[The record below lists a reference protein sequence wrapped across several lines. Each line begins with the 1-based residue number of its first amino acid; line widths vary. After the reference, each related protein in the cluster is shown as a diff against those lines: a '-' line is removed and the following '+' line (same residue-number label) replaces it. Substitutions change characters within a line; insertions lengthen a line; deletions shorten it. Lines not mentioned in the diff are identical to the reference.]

1 LFHIYLKSFY
11 RLALKEQIINYVKKH
26 CQRDKDYR
34 DTVRCDNRP
43 ELGILNKIYY
53 HQTEGNRLKV
63 TTTQK
68 NFLCRNEHLKIIVA
82 LALMSLSLSLLAA
95 LPAASGLSALPIRDS
110 GQLGVGTLPGIQ
122 TNGGSSLDRGSPQAD
137 GPRSG
142 TQPNSASLSG
152 SSTNPNCRGTGVLF
166 PTANTNCAGSNVI
179 HPTPAPNTAVVHP
192 SNCNIPATA
201 RLTSGPSST
210 VVNPNNCPNT
220 ALIQPTNCNI
230 PTTVRHTNTPSTT
243 VVRPTNCPPA
253 SSNSLTINNV
263 QSSSTT
269 EQSTNAGIFDYLT
282 AESSQNN
289 IIPVANAGPNQM
301 VYSYSYVTLDGSM
314 SYDPNNNPLNFSW
327 VQLAGDPVVSVSS
340 YNAANPIFIAPIVA
354 YPTTLTFQLVVN
366 NGQAYSSPS
375 YVYVIVEP

>member
-1 LFHIYLKSFY
+1 MSSYG
-11 RLALKEQIINYVKKH
+11 LALKEEIINYVKKY
-26 CQRDKDYR
+26 CQRDKDYT
-34 DTVRCDNRP
+34 DSVPSDNRP
-43 ELGILNKIYY
+43 ALGILNKICY
-53 HQTEGNRLKV
+53 HQTEGNSLKV
-63 TTTQK
+63 TTIRK
-68 NFLCRNEHLKIIVA
+68 NFLYRNERLKIIA
-82 LALMSLSLSLLAA
+82 AIALMSLSLTLLAA
-95 LPAASGLSALPIRDS
+95 LPAASGLYALPVRDG
-110 GQLGVGTLPGIQ
+110 GQLGVGSLPGIQ
-122 TNGGSSLDRGSPQAD
+122 SNGGSGLDRGLPQAA

-142 TQPNSASLSG
+142 IQPNGGSLSG
-152 SSTNPNCRGTGVLF
+152 LSTNPNCRGTGLLF

-179 HPTPAPNTAVVHP
+179 HPTPAPKTAVVQS

-201 RLTSGPSST
+201 RHTSGPSST
-210 VVNPNNCPNT
+210 VVNPTNCPNT
-220 ALIQPTNCNI
+220 TLIQPTNCNI

-243 VVRPTNCPPA
+243 VVRPTNCPTA
-253 SSNSLTINNV
+253 SSNSLTINNA

-269 EQSTNAGIFDYLT
+269 ERSTNAGIFDYLT

-289 IIPVANAGPNQM
+289 IFPVANAGPNQM

-340 YNAANPIFIAPIVA
+340 YNTANPIFIAPIVV

-366 NGQAYSSPS
+366 NGQAYSNPS